1 MYIRYPY
8 ENNFIDI
15 DSVMKFTDSEDTF
28 SYDTKSVDDL
38 FEPLKVTADAAAMQP
53 PNSAPPSFVP
63 NPKSSKSAPGA
74 NVKSVSPNSIRPCT
88 FQNIYLWLTNGNQFW
103 AWLTGVDN
111 RTAYGFKWVGNRW
124 VYFGVDLNKI
134 DEFECFGYG
143 PNNSNWWYQKNP
155 RPRDFEKFEFK
166 HINSSY
172 KSDDSNYD
180 DTKKNNNVMFVP
192 LDETKSNTDTLKN
205 NEKPTTNAPQ
215 STPEKPNSDVLV
227 KPEILCKCTHQ
238 HLYLWLANGAEFWSW
253 LTKVNND
260 HVCGY
265 RWKNDTW
272 VYFSISIYKISC
284 FKSFTRANIPNM
296 KFSISS
302 LNPYGRY
309 LKDEIINPKDFTIIY
324 PYFRSLLNK
333 EIEVTD
339 NKLIV
344 DKYLELIRKQLFSIR
359 PEEYVT
365 VYGSYTLSLQTENIA
380 SFIFYLYSYG
390 VNTSES
396 ISYESLN
403 INYMTGEIYELK
415 DLFNPKY
422 NYLPRLKELALDY
435 LKKQNSSAVA
445 NFKGFDNNQKF
456 FLTDDGLVIYL
467 NASDYDPSSLEILP
481 IIIPYKDLEGML
493 YPGSPI
499 NQITSKNNTKTNPDK
514 PIVKDNKLQFTNTD
528 MFF

>member
-1 MYIRYPY
+1 
-8 ENNFIDI
+8 
-15 DSVMKFTDSEDTF
+15 
-28 SYDTKSVDDL
+28 
-38 FEPLKVTADAAAMQP
+38 
-53 PNSAPPSFVP
+53 
-63 NPKSSKSAPGA
+63 
-74 NVKSVSPNSIRPCT
+74 
-88 FQNIYLWLTNGNQFW
+88 
-103 AWLTGVDN
+103 
-111 RTAYGFKWVGNRW
+111 
-124 VYFGVDLNKI
+124 
-134 DEFECFGYG
+134 
-143 PNNSNWWYQKNP
+143 
-155 RPRDFEKFEFK
+155 
-166 HINSSY
+166 
-172 KSDDSNYD
+172 
-180 DTKKNNNVMFVP
+180 
-192 LDETKSNTDTLKN
+192 
-205 NEKPTTNAPQ
+205 
-215 STPEKPNSDVLV
+215 
-227 KPEILCKCTHQ
+227 
-238 HLYLWLANGAEFWSW
+238 
-253 LTKVNND
+253 
-260 HVCGY
+260 
-265 RWKNDTW
+265 
-272 VYFSISIYKISC
+272 
-284 FKSFTRANIPNM
+284 M

-514 PIVKDNKLQFTNTD
+514 PIVEDNKLQFTNTD